1 MGGSVSPVS
10 RRTAHQGFNVP
21 VMRIAVSLQQVCLFV
36 GVWCVQYYVFWTKW
50 QNIFLHSRRAYQSR
64 VCNTVRVE
72 KYNFGYVFYCY
83 IVMYWYII
91 VSNSLSL
98 SLFGF
103 SLPPLV
109 SAAGQSTTIKGCA
122 TQSVCSGAFS
132 QELDSVAVELTCCE
146 GDLCNSAWSATHSVL
161 FLLWPL
167 GSVLLFHWA
176 GFISGWLL
184 CLEMGCYFQHK
195 LVNGC

>member
-1 MGGSVSPVS
+1 MGGSVSPVK
-10 RRTAHQGFNVP
+10 RPAAHQGFNVP

-72 KYNFGYVFYCY
+72 KYNFSYVIYCF

-91 VSNSLSL
+91 VSNSLPPSC
-98 SLFGF
+98 F

-109 SAAGQSTTIKGCA
+109 SAAGQSSTVKGCA
-122 TQSVCSGAFS
+122 TQSMCSGGAS
-132 QELDSVAVELTCCE
+132 QSLGSVSAEVTCCE
-146 GDLCNSAWSATHSVL
+146 GNLCNTEEGLCNSAWSATQCQKYYSI
-161 FLLWPL
+161 FNN
-167 GSVLLFHWA
+167 
-176 GFISGWLL
+176 
-184 CLEMGCYFQHK
+184 M
-195 LVNGC
+195 